1 MTNEYR
7 QMAQATGSIAQI
19 LGLQIFQTDKISTV
33 SGSTDHYLYIAERG
47 ALRIK
52 GRVRPDLDPI
62 VRAERQFADIIKF
75 KMKLGGG
82 LLGMS
87 WGGSASDLVTN
98 SSLATATNWSKAKT
112 YWKDIPMCVLRA
124 SVPN

>member
-1 MTNEYR
+1 
-7 QMAQATGSIAQI
+7 MAQATGSIAQI